1 MRNAAPRPVRTPASA
16 AAGSSTA
23 TLAVVDMGSN
33 SFRLEIGRVEG
44 DQIYRLDTQRETLRI
59 GAGIDARGLLTVP
72 ARRAALACLARFAE
86 RLAGF
91 EPSAVRAVATN
102 AFRIARNA
110 PAFLAQA
117 ERTLGFPID
126 VISGHEEARLIY
138 LGVAHLLPP
147 AAEPRLVVDIGGG
160 STEFIV
166 GRGLEPQALESLKIG
181 CVGMSQRFFPRGELT
196 RASFDAAETAA
207 RAEIEALGAEF
218 DASRWHSAH
227 ASSGTA
233 LALAEI
239 LEQNALSPA
248 GITPEG
254 LARLRERM
262 IAAGDVNRLRL
273 VALKPERAPVLAGG
287 FAIMKAALEQLG
299 IARVDPV
306 GGALRLGALY
316 DLLGRSIEHD
326 ARDSTVQ
333 QFIARYRLDR
343 DHATRIAA
351 MAVALFHAARPGAG
365 RAATQ
370 ILERAALLHE
380 TGLWVSH
387 TGFHKHGAYI
397 LRNADMP
404 GFSSGEQERLSQI
417 VLACRGSLDKVA
429 PMLAD
434 LEFRAQACAL
444 RLAILFHHARRA
456 ISPPPLALR
465 VGARIRFGA
474 PARWLKA
481 HPLTAH
487 LLEKEAREWRRAG
500 YGWSTAA

>member
-1 MRNAAPRPVRTPASA
+1 MNKAVAGTKPAIDSSADDRRPAM
-16 AAGSSTA
+16 
-23 TLAVVDMGSN
+23 LAVVDMGSN

-44 DQIYRLDTQRETLRI
+44 GQVYRLDTQRETLRI
-59 GAGIDARGLLTVP
+59 GAGIDARGLLTAP

-86 RLAGF
+86 RLSGF

-102 AFRIARNA
+102 AFRVARNA
-110 PAFLAQA
+110 QAFLVQAQ
-117 ERTLGFPID
+117 RTLGFPID

-138 LGVAHLLPP
+138 LGVAHVLPP
-147 AAEPRLVVDIGGG
+147 AVLPRLVVDIGGG

-166 GRGLEPQALESLKIG
+166 GHNLEPLALESLKIG
-181 CVGMSQRFFPRGELT
+181 CVGMSQRFFANGALT
-196 RASFDAAETAA
+196 RGAFDEAETAA
-207 RAEIEALGAEF
+207 RAEIEALGGAF
-218 DASRWHSAH
+218 DAGRWHSAH

-239 LEQNALSPA
+239 LVQNGLSAA

-262 IAAGDVNRLRL
+262 IAAGHVRRLRL
-273 VALKPERAPVLAGG
+273 EALKPERAPVLAGG
-287 FAIMKAALEQLG
+287 FAIMSAALEQLSVPR
-299 IARVDPV
+299 IDPV

-326 ARDSTVQ
+326 ARDVTVQ

-351 MAVALFHAARPGAG
+351 MAVALFRAARPNAE
-365 RAATQ
+365 RAVTQ
-370 ILERAALLHE
+370 TLERAALLHE

-387 TGFHKHGAYI
+387 AGFHKHGAYI

-417 VLACRGSLDKVA
+417 VLACRGSLEKVA

-434 LEFRAQACAL
+434 IEFRAQACAL
-444 RLAILFHHARRA
+444 RLAILFHHSRRA
-456 ISPPPLALR
+456 ISQPRLAL
-465 VGARIRFGA
+465 GIGSRIRFSA
-474 PARWLKA
+474 PARWLRA

-487 LLEKEAREWRRAG
+487 LLEKEAREWKRAG
-500 YGWSTAA
+500 YGWSTAT